1 MNQTVISGNLTA
13 DIETRTVNKA
23 HLCKFTLAHNMGD
36 KATFLPVEAWDMD
49 WLPERVGKGGR
60 LLASGYLKQE
70 NWETDKGE
78 KRSRIV
84 LVARHAEIFS
94 PGTGNETPPP
104 PPQRETSKGNYS
116 RKRY

>member
-1 MNQTVISGNLTA
+1 MNHTIISGNLAT
-13 DIETRTVNKA
+13 DIETKTVNNA

-36 KATFLPVEAWDMD
+36 KTTFLPVEAWDME

-60 LLASGYLKQE
+60 IVASGYLKQDSWE
-70 NWETDKGE
+70 NDKGE

-94 PGTGNETPPP
+94 SGSSPNLPPT
-104 PPQRETSKGNYS
+104 QNQTAKENST